1 MATKYDNLHIKVSEP
16 TTKII
21 KDKKMLKFV
30 GTIDGE
36 NILEIQ
42 HCFAVKVS
50 DAIDDEIVK
59 AVTEEARKAGIHDVY
74 LMDRDF
80 IVNALRSSISRS
92 SEPASCFHEN
102 KVLRHQVYVAN
113 DVNFTLKTKVKIQED
128 EIDKL
133 KAELAKARGGCK
145 RLRENKEELQ
155 GCVRT
160 LKKCFDEERDA
171 RIKRDEQYAE
181 LFKKYEQLEKNCQH
195 TNSYRPCYVEG
206 RVALFHGW
214 FTEPMRSFR
223 NPEPTNMAYG
233 LVEFEN
239 GNMRKVNP
247 SEIRFMDDECRRVWE
262 TRK

>member
-50 DAIDDEIVK
+50 DAIDNEIVK

-80 IVNALRSSISRS
+80 IVNAI
-92 SEPASCFHEN
+92 HEAMAA
-102 KVLRHQVYVAN
+102 KMVKATHKPIQHYVEHQR
-113 DVNFTLKTKVKIQED
+113 K
-128 EIDKL
+128 EIAEL

-155 GCVRT
+155 GCVQT

-171 RIKRDEQYAE
+171 RIKRDEQYTE
-181 LFKKYEQLEKNCQH
+181 LFKKYEELKKNCQH

-206 RVALFHGW
+206 RIALFHGW

-247 SEIRFMDDECRRVWE
+247 YEIRFMDDECRRVWE